1 MGEVPARGGG
11 ARLAGEA
18 PGDRERSRA
27 RGLVSARELAAVLA
41 WALVMAALTA
51 APYLWAI
58 NRAPAGAQFQ
68 GFIWGVDDGN
78 VYLSWIRQAAEGRV
92 LLRNQYTTRP
102 QDPHFFNI
110 FLQALGRVTAWTG
123 QHPAVIFHAA
133 RLLGV
138 AALLVCIYL
147 LAAML
152 SARRAVRWAA
162 LLLASL
168 GSGLG
173 WLAALMARS
182 LPDYLPAS
190 FRPPDYAPPPPHT
203 WQTMPEAVTFL
214 SMLLNPLFVWSMA
227 IMALV
232 LIAALMAV
240 ERRSAGWAAAAG
252 GLLLLVGN
260 MHTYDVF
267 VLHGTMVVYALVMI
281 GMGRLRWRDAAL
293 GYAIILGISAA
304 APVWAWWAARQDP
317 AYQAKV
323 ETPTLSPP
331 PLDFAMGYGLILLL
345 ALGGA
350 AYALRHR
357 AEQPRLLLPVCWAG
371 VNALLVYAP
380 VPFQRKLAEGLH
392 IPLCVLAAV
401 ALVLVIAPRLA
412 RKSAPP
418 EPEPE
423 PGALPAGV
431 RLRATVRPGQPSR
444 TTLALIV
451 VLTVAL
457 TMPSNALFVAD
468 CLSNVADNNRALL
481 YVLQPPIYLSFD
493 EVRGLEYLARHAED
507 DDIVLCS
514 SLMGNYVP
522 VRARCLVFAGHWA
535 ETLHF
540 PDAVSFI
547 GQYLLPGR
555 SAKVLEAATRQVRA
569 TYVVYGPQEALVATQ
584 MLVAAGQPAP
594 EDPAGQFR
602 EITASFLEAVF
613 ACGEMR
619 VYQVRPEGASTP
631 PLDHDLAAPSLP
643 PGGDGP

>member
-1 MGEVPARGGG
+1 M
-11 ARLAGEA
+11 GEA
-18 PGDRERSRA
+18 PAAGGGDGR
-27 RGLVSARELAAVLA
+27 LVSARELLAVLA

-58 NRAPAGAQFQ
+58 ERAPEGAQFQ

-78 VYLSWIRQAAEGRV
+78 VYLSWIRQAAEGRL
-92 LLRNQYTTRP
+92 LLRNQYTTQP
-102 QDPHFFNI
+102 QEPHFFNI
-110 FLQALGRVTAWTG
+110 FIRALGRVTAWTG

-138 AALLVCIYL
+138 VALLVCIYL

-173 WLAALMARS
+173 WLAALMAWS

-227 IMALV
+227 VMCLV

-281 GMGRLRWRDAAL
+281 RMGRLSWRDAAL
-293 GYAIILGISAA
+293 GYAIILGISVA
-304 APVWAWWAARQDP
+304 APFWAWWAARQDP

-323 ETPTLSPP
+323 DTPTLSPP

-345 ALGGA
+345 AIVGGA
-350 AYALRHR
+350 YAIRHR
-357 AEQPRLLLPVCWAG
+357 AEKPRLLLPVCWAG

-412 RKSAPP
+412 RRSAL
-418 EPEPE
+418 EHSEADPE

-444 TTLALIV
+444 TALALLV
-451 VLTVAL
+451 VLAVVL

-468 CLSNVADNNRALL
+468 CLVNVADNNRALL

-493 EVRGLEYLARHAED
+493 EVRGLQYLARQAED

-514 SLMGNYVP
+514 SLTGSYVP
-522 VRARCLVFAGHWA
+522 VRARSLVFAGHWA

-555 SAKVLEAATRQVRA
+555 SARVLEAATRQVGA
-569 TYVVYGPQEALVATQ
+569 TWVVYGPQEALLATQ
-584 MLVAAGQPAP
+584 MMLAAGEPAP
-594 EDPAGQFR
+594 EDPAEQFR
-602 EITASFLEAVF
+602 ATTSGFLEEVF
-613 ACGEMR
+613 TRGEMT
-619 VYQVRPEGASTP
+619 VYHVRAEGASMP

-643 PGGDGP
+643 HGGDGP